1 MTKQAFGII
10 SLINVEK
17 DKNSHLLWNR
27 VTEVIEKCGM
37 KIPIYPHFSWQVAV
51 KYQIDNVIEVIQN
64 IAFKTR
70 KFNIQIS
77 GFGIFPGDQP
87 VLYLTIV
94 RSSILDEIHQ
104 KVWDA
109 CSEFGMEIN
118 PFYSATRWIPHM
130 TIASGQVTSFDIS
143 SVVEEMAGE
152 IWDYEI
158 EINNLAIAYQ
168 IGDEAGI
175 AKTISLLL
183 EGE

>member
-10 SLINVEK
+10 SLIDVEQ
-17 DKNSHLLWNR
+17 DKSSRLLWNR
-27 VTEVIEKCGM
+27 VTEVIGKCGM

-51 KYQIDNVIEVIQN
+51 NYQIDNVIEVIQN
-64 IAFKTR
+64 IALTTR
-70 KFNIQIS
+70 RFNIHFS
-77 GFGIFPGDQP
+77 GFGIFPGNQP

-109 CSEFGMEIN
+109 CSEYGNDIS
-118 PFYSATRWIPHM
+118 PFYSTTRWIPHM

-143 SVVEEMAGE
+143 SAIEEMAGE
-152 IWDYEI
+152 TWDYEI
-158 EINNLAIAYQ
+158 EINNLAVAFQ

-175 AKTISLLL
+175 AKTVSLLS
-183 EGE
+183 ERE